1 LTATIFDKILSG
13 ELPSYKIYEDDA
25 VYAFLD
31 IAPVSPGHTLVIPK
45 TPSLSLLE
53 TDDEIAATVFK
64 HATMLAKSIVA
75 TLGADGCNIIT
86 NAHES
91 AGQEVMYF
99 HVHIIPR
106 FVGDNGIG
114 VHFTQSNPTQAQ
126 LSELQTKL
134 MQVNL

>member
-31 IAPVSPGHTLVIPK
+31 ISQVSPGHTLIIPK
-45 TPSLSLLE
+45 KPSPSLLE
-53 TDDEIAATVFK
+53 TDDDIAAIVFQR
-64 HATMLAKSIVA
+64 ATILAKIIVR

-99 HVHIIPR
+99 HVHIVPR
-106 FVGDNGIG
+106 FSGDDGIG
-114 VHFTQSNPTQAQ
+114 LNFTPTNPTEAQ

-134 MQVNL
+134 MQVTL